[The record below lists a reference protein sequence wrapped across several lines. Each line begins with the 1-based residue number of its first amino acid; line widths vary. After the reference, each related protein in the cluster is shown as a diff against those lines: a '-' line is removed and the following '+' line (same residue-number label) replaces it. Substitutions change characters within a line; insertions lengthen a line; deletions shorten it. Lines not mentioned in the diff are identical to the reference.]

1 MLFRSHRTV
10 RTPIVSI
17 LHVAYAFLPVGF
29 VLIAAA
35 AVGWL
40 DRSTALHAL
49 TVGVIGCAIIAMV
62 TRTALGHTGRRLETG
77 RMEHLAYLSMA
88 LAAVVRVA
96 GPLLLPDLKPHANNL
111 LTSGQTVKLDI
122 DEAFA
127 CGQQAVKLAESGT
140 SGVMVTIDRTSKAGE
155 PYATNF
161 GTIELSKVAI
171 AARPMPPKF
180 ISRHK
185 GKPVAFKMLMH
196 CAVWVGCNED
206 TALSSTITLS
216 STTMSAT

>member
-1 MLFRSHRTV
+1 MLFRS
-10 RTPIVSI
+10 
-17 LHVAYAFLPVGF
+17 AYAFLPVGF

-96 GPLLLPDLKPHANNL
+96 GPLLLPDLKPHAIALAGALWVLSL
-111 LTSGQTVKLDI
+111 LLYLVKYAPFLASSRI
-122 DEAFA
+122 D
-127 CGQQAVKLAESGT
+127 
-140 SGVMVTIDRTSKAGE
+140 
-155 PYATNF
+155 
-161 GTIELSKVAI
+161 
-171 AARPMPPKF
+171 
-180 ISRHK
+180 
-185 GKPVAFKMLMH
+185 GKE
-196 CAVWVGCNED
+196 G
-206 TALSSTITLS
+206 
-216 STTMSAT
+216 